1 MSYPQSIS
9 LSPFELLERA
19 EAFWTYQKASPSK
32 PRYFLLCHSIR
43 LVLRAYIASRRSLAE
58 DELRKNFGHDLLKL
72 LDEARRLGLS
82 VSPSAESE
90 IEKLTEAYVKY
101 FTCYPKQVA
110 NRVLVI
116 EHFVS
121 QHVEEL
127 FEAVRSKII
136 AQKIASAAAI
146 GPSVGIA
153 ASRGEHCEL

>member
-1 MSYPQSIS
+1 MSYAQSLS

-19 EAFWTYQKASPSK
+19 EAFWTYQKASPTK

-43 LVLRAYIASRRSLAE
+43 LILRAYIASRRSLAE
-58 DELRKNFGHDLLKL
+58 NELRRTFGHDLLKL
-72 LDEARRLGLS
+72 LGEASRLGLAIS
-82 VSPSAESE
+82 QSAENE

-127 FEAVRSKII
+127 FEAVRSKIVL
-136 AQKIASAAAI
+136 Q
-146 GPSVGIA
+146 
-153 ASRGEHCEL
+153 

>member
-19 EAFWTYQKASPSK
+19 EAFWTYKKASPTK
-32 PRYFLLCHSIR
+32 PQYFLLCHSIR

-58 DELRKNFGHDLLKL
+58 DELRRTFGHDLLKL
-72 LDEARRLGLS
+72 LGEASRLGLA

-90 IEKLTEAYVKY
+90 IQKLTEAHVKY

-127 FEAVRSKII
+127 FKAVRSKIV
-136 AQKIASAAAI
+136 AQ
-146 GPSVGIA
+146 
-153 ASRGEHCEL
+153 

>member
-1 MSYPQSIS
+1 MRAMSYPQSIS
-9 LSPFELLERA
+9 LSPFELFERA
-19 EAFWTYQKASPSK
+19 EAFWTYQKASPTK

-58 DELRKNFGHDLLKL
+58 DELIFRRTFGHDLLKL
-72 LDEARRLGLS
+72 LGEASRLGLA

-90 IEKLTEAYVKY
+90 IEKLTEAHVKY

-127 FEAVRSKII
+127 FETVRSKIV
-136 AQKIASAAAI
+136 AQ
-146 GPSVGIA
+146 
-153 ASRGEHCEL
+153 

>member
-9 LSPFELLERA
+9 LSPLELLERA
-19 EAFWTYQKASPSK
+19 EAFLAYQKASPSK

-58 DELRKNFGHDLLKL
+58 NELRRTFGHDLLKL
-72 LDEARRLGLS
+72 LGEASRLGLAIS
-82 VSPSAESE
+82 QSAENE

-127 FEAVRSKII
+127 FEAVRSKIVL
-136 AQKIASAAAI
+136 Q
-146 GPSVGIA
+146 
-153 ASRGEHCEL
+153 

>member
-1 MSYPQSIS
+1 MRAMSYPQSIS
-9 LSPFELLERA
+9 LSPFELFERA
-19 EAFWTYQKASPSK
+19 EAFWAYQKASPNK

-58 DELRKNFGHDLLKL
+58 NELKRTFGHDLLKL
-72 LDEARRLGLS
+72 LGEASRLGLA

-90 IEKLTEAYVKY
+90 IEKLIEAHRKY

-121 QHVEEL
+121 EHVEEL
-127 FEAVRSKII
+127 FEAIRSK
-136 AQKIASAAAI
+136 
-146 GPSVGIA
+146 
-153 ASRGEHCEL
+153 L